1 MGGGATIPIRFSPLS
16 QVSKLRNSQRAGA
29 CDVTFSPLGGA
40 AIQWTGQ
47 ARADRR
53 NVVPSD
59 EVALALIDGIPRAD
73 YLVRAVSDSTGCN
86 TTEVAGGRIAPAP
99 RFATSA
105 MKIKRRAGN

>member
-1 MGGGATIPIRFSPLS
+1 
-16 QVSKLRNSQRAGA
+16 
-29 CDVTFSPLGGA
+29 LGGA

-73 YLVRAVSDSTGCN
+73 YLVRAVSDSTGC
-86 TTEVAGGRIAPAP
+86 
-99 RFATSA
+99 
-105 MKIKRRAGN
+105 